1 MKKYLAFAFFAVAI
15 LLSMIREW
23 GAPAT
28 CSLSGFTFA
37 PALARTMLGSPP
49 AQMVDY
55 ARHSVEGTK
64 PLFALTASPALSVSG
79 QRIPGISRLE
89 NFRPF

>member
-1 MKKYLAFAFFAVAI
+1 MKKYLAFAFFAAVI

-28 CSLSGFTFA
+28 CSLSAFTFA
-37 PALARTMLGSPP
+37 PAPAAPPP
-49 AQMVDY
+49 AQTVND

-64 PLFALTASPALSVSG
+64 PFSAPTASAAL
-79 QRIPGISRLE
+79 
-89 NFRPF
+89 

>member
-1 MKKYLAFAFFAVAI
+1 MKKYLAFAFFAAAI

-28 CSLSGFTFA
+28 CSLSAFTFA
-37 PALARTMLGSPP
+37 PAPAP
-49 AQMVDY
+49 AQTVND

-64 PLFALTASPALSVSG
+64 PFSAPTASAAL
-79 QRIPGISRLE
+79 
-89 NFRPF
+89 